1 MFWVQFVHGA
11 ELSEKAAQNRTRDVP
26 VESKRG
32 IIYDRNGHDL
42 AISVS
47 ADSVYAIP
55 AEVLASKKEQ
65 EIAQKLAAVLGMDE
79 SRVYDRITRQSSFE
93 WIKRQIEL
101 RAFPSR
107 SGNWICPGSGS
118 PKKAAATTPKAHWQ
132 RTFWEYPE

>member
-1 MFWVQFVHGA
+1 MQSTSRLLVRKRIATLFLLFTLGFFILGGRMFWVQFVRGA

-55 AEVLASKKEQ
+55 AEVLA
-65 EIAQKLAAVLGMDE
+65 
-79 SRVYDRITRQSSFE
+79 
-93 WIKRQIEL
+93 
-101 RAFPSR
+101 
-107 SGNWICPGSGS
+107 
-118 PKKAAATTPKAHWQ
+118 
-132 RTFWEYPE
+132 